1 MTATKPCTL
10 TIIVQTC
17 KSTSSI
23 LIRFFFFQAEAG
35 IRALYVTGV
44 QTCALPIS
52 SVHVTLRATLNVLS
66 DQGVGLRLADE
77 DAGRIESEYFDVTQF
92 QPEAQNYPPAER
104 QIRMNFQIRP
114 DTLGRG
120 SILLISTVYQPFNVG
135 VAGSRRRDHL
145 GPSDHPGATYTKK
158 ILAKI
163 EEAAL
168 GPERGFLD
176 LRQDFLRVRRP
187 GVIRRAEVV
196 APAAAGYA

>member
-1 MTATKPCTL
+1 MRRLVLLAVATACASPNTAATPAPANATVRK
-10 TIIVQTC
+10 IV
-17 KSTSSI
+17 S
-23 LIRFFFFQAEAG
+23 A
-35 IRALYVTGV
+35 
-44 QTCALPIS
+44 

-92 QPEAQNYPPAER
+92 QPEAQNYPPVER

-135 VAGSRRRDHL
+135 VAGSRRREHL
-145 GPSDHPGATYTKK
+145 VPSDHPGATYTKK

-168 GPERGFLD
+168 GLERGN
-176 LRQDFLRVRRP
+176 
-187 GVIRRAEVV
+187 
-196 APAAAGYA
+196 